1 MLCSFPRK
9 SSFCCLFACRKNM
22 RIYPTCTNILYTTQ
36 RNNEVFLDFGF
47 LYTTSSIDYTNSTHD
62 SFAPE
67 PHIYQSQEVV
77 IVKCYSAWQK
87 FCTLLRCIQ
96 LNYCYLA
103 KSKGFATFLMLLPMI
118 YVLQITIFFF
128 GYVAHTYMDKP
139 PLISFPFCF
148 IHTFSSPSAAIF
160 CVCIKSQQQ
169 IAMTVWH
176 ECWLLLLKYEQ
187 R

>member
-77 IVKCYSAWQK
+77 IVKCYFAWQN

-96 LNYCYLA
+96 PNYCYFP
-103 KSKGFATFLMLLPMI
+103 KYKGFATFLMLLPI
-118 YVLQITIFFF
+118 TYALQITIFFL
-128 GYVAHTYMDKP
+128 VMQH
-139 PLISFPFCF
+139 
-148 IHTFSSPSAAIF
+148 IHTWTNHHLFSSPFASYTYF
-160 CVCIKSQQQ
+160 PP
-169 IAMTVWH
+169 
-176 ECWLLLLKYEQ
+176 LQ
-187 R
+187 RQYFVSV